1 MAHSQANAQ
10 IYEHNYSN
18 LHYHKVFVTALK
30 VTDLFGT

>member
-1 MAHSQANAQ
+1 MAYSQANSQ
-10 IYEHNYSN
+10 NYEHIYGN

>member
-1 MAHSQANAQ
+1 MAYSQANAQ
-10 IYEHNYSN
+10 KHEHIYAN

>member
-10 IYEHNYSN
+10 KYENIYAN